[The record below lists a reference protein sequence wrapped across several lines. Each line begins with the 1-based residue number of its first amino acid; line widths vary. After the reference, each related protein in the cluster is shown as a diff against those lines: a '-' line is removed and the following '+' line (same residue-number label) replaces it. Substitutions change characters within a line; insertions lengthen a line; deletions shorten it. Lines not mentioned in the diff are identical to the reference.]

1 METKPYRN
9 WWFLTLNGMI
19 FILFGLLLFFSEPS
33 LISKIILYTGVAISL
48 TGILL
53 LTISVYSIK
62 KEKRAALTLVQA
74 VISLTIGIII
84 LITPKDTTL
93 IYFSLM
99 AGIWAITIGIF
110 QLAVLVNIGKVIPNR
125 NIFLF
130 NGLLTIALGLILCI
144 RLFEITGVMARLI
157 GGFTVILG
165 AILTWLSV
173 LLKNP
178 KITKPDSTE
187 PK

>member
-9 WWFLTLNGMI
+9 WWFLSLNGMI
-19 FILFGLLLFFSEPS
+19 FILFGFLVIFSNPAF
-33 LISKIILYTGVAISL
+33 ISKIFLYTGLAIAL

-53 LTISVYSIK
+53 LTISVYSLK

-74 VISLTIGIII
+74 IISLTIGIVI
-84 LITPKDTTL
+84 LITPKETIL

-110 QLAVLVNIGKVIPNR
+110 QLAILVNIRKVIPNP

-130 NGLLTIALGLILCI
+130 NGLLTIALGVVLCI
-144 RLFEITGVMARLI
+144 RLFEITGLMARLI
-157 GGFTVILG
+157 GALAVVLG
-165 AILTWLSV
+165 AILTYFSFLMR
-173 LLKNP
+173 NP
-178 KITKPDSTE
+178 KITTSNSTE
-187 PK
+187 PD